1 LGFGG
6 GGGVGEVFFF
16 FFFPTSTSTT
26 TKKLTSFFLFSSSF
40 LFPSPP
46 PKQERG
52 PSEANAA
59 LQDPAA
65 WVSAARAAGDAAARE
80 QALAVA
86 SALGDDSVS
95 DWTGCV
101 RWARLRFQEL
111 FHDRV
116 AQLVHTF
123 PEDAVTS
130 TGARF
135 WSAPKRFPTP
145 LVFDASD
152 PAHASLVQAAA
163 VLKAQAY
170 GIADVPSQA
179 LDLGKAGAAFV
190 AQQAAEVEVPAFVP
204 KEGVKI
210 EMDPKAEGGGN
221 NMSSTGDGDL
231 DAAIDKVVAVASAA
245 PTGTR
250 LHPVTFEKDDDTNFH
265 MALVAGLAN
274 ARARNYGIA
283 EVDRLKAKLIAG
295 KIVPAIAT
303 ATAAATGFVALELYK
318 VVAGDKPVEA
328 YRNTF
333 ANLALPLFAMAEPV
347 PPRTFKHG
355 KKEGDEGGEKGGG
368 EISWTLWDR
377 WTLEGDLT
385 LQEVLD
391 WFSRKGLDAYSISC
405 GQSLLYNSVFPRH
418 KERLPRKMRELAG
431 EVAKVEGLTLEPGV
445 GRSHFD
451 VVVACED
458 EEGEDLDVP
467 LVSVK
472 FK

>member
-1 LGFGG
+1 MEKKTHL
-6 GGGVGEVFFF
+6 FFLS
-16 FFFPTSTSTT
+16 PSK
-26 TKKLTSFFLFSSSF
+26 TKK
-40 LFPSPP
+40 
-46 PKQERG
+46 KQERG
-52 PSEANAA
+52 PSEANSA
-59 LQDPAA
+59 LQDPTA
-65 WVSAARAAGDAAARE
+65 WASAARAAGDAAARE

-86 SALGDDSVS
+86 AALNPDSDFVS
-95 DWTGCV
+95 DWAGCV

-123 PEDAVTS
+123 PEDAITS

-145 LVFDASD
+145 LVFDPND
-152 PAHASLVQAAA
+152 RAHASLVQAAA

-170 GIADVPSQA
+170 GISGVPPQA
-179 LDLGKAGAAFV
+179 LDLGSAGARFV
-190 AQQAAEVEVPAFVP
+190 AQQAAAVEVPAFVP

-210 EMDPKAEGGGN
+210 ETDPKAESAGGG
-221 NMSSTGDGDL
+221 GALGHHDDGDL
-231 DAAIDKVVAVASAA
+231 DAAIDRVVASASAA
-245 PTGTR
+245 PKGTR
-250 LHPVTFEKDDDTNFH
+250 LHPISFEKDDDSNFH

-303 ATAAATGFVALELYK
+303 ATAAATGLVALELYK
-318 VVAGDKPVEA
+318 IVAGDKPVES

-347 PPRTFKHG
+347 PPKTFKHG
-355 KKEGDEGGEKGGG
+355 KKGGEEGDEV
-368 EISWTLWDR
+368 SWTLWDR

-391 WFSRKGLDAYSISC
+391 WFEAKGLDAYSISC

-458 EEGEDLDVP
+458 EDGEDLDVP
-467 LVSVK
+467 LVSIK

>member
-1 LGFGG
+1 MTTAKKKKVEKNSPFPFVLSLRFP
-6 GGGVGEVFFF
+6 FFH
-16 FFFPTSTSTT
+16 TQ
-26 TKKLTSFFLFSSSF
+26 KKNRHHQ
-40 LFPSPP
+40 
-46 PKQERG
+46 QERG

-65 WVSAARAAGDAAARE
+65 WASAARAAGDAAARE

-86 SALGDDSVS
+86 AALGDDAVA
-95 DWTGCV
+95 DWAGCV

-145 LVFDASD
+145 LAFAAGD

-170 GIADVPSQA
+170 GIADVPAQA
-179 LDLGKAGAAFV
+179 LDLSSAGAAFV
-190 AQQAAEVEVPAFVP
+190 AQQAARVEVPAFVP

-210 EMDPKAEGGGN
+210 ETDPKAEGGN
-221 NMSSTGDGDL
+221 AMSTGDGDL
-231 DAAIDKVVAVASAA
+231 DAAIDKVVRVASAA
-245 PTGTR
+245 PPGTR
-250 LHPVTFEKDDDTNFH
+250 LHPVAFEKDDDANFH

-303 ATAAATGFVALELYK
+303 ATAAATGLVALELYK

-347 PPRTFKHG
+347 PPKAFKHG
-355 KKEGDEGGEKGGG
+355 GKEGEDGQEQLT
-368 EISWTLWDR
+368 WTLWDR

-385 LQEVLD
+385 LQQVLD
-391 WFSRKGLDAYSISC
+391 WFSAKGLDAYSISC

-418 KERLPRKMRELAG
+418 KDRLPRKMRELAS
-431 EVAKVEGLTLEPGV
+431 EVAKVEGLTLEAGR

-467 LVSVK
+467 LVSIK

>member
-1 LGFGG
+1 M
-6 GGGVGEVFFF
+6 
-16 FFFPTSTSTT
+16 
-26 TKKLTSFFLFSSSF
+26 
-40 LFPSPP
+40 
-46 PKQERG
+46 
-52 PSEANAA
+52 
-59 LQDPAA
+59 
-65 WVSAARAAGDAAARE
+65 
-80 QALAVA
+80 
-86 SALGDDSVS
+86 
-95 DWTGCV
+95 
-101 RWARLRFQEL
+101 
-111 FHDRV
+111 

-145 LVFDASD
+145 LTFDAAD

-170 GIADVPSQA
+170 GVADVPAPA
-179 LDLGKAGAAFV
+179 LDLGASGAAFV
-190 AQQAAEVEVPAFVP
+190 AQQAAAVEVPAFVP

-210 EMDPKAEGGGN
+210 ETDPKAEGNAASVSAVGGG
-221 NMSSTGDGDL
+221 GDHDDL
-231 DAAIDKVVAVASAA
+231 DATIDKVVSVASAA
-245 PTGTR
+245 PPGTR
-250 LHPVTFEKDDDTNFH
+250 LHPVAFEKDDDTNFH

-303 ATAAATGFVALELYK
+303 ATAAATGLVALELYK

-347 PPRTFKHG
+347 PPKTFRHG
-355 KKEGDEGGEKGGG
+355 GGKGGEGKGEEGEGG

-391 WFSRKGLDAYSISC
+391 WFSAKGLDAYSISC

-418 KERLPRKMRELAG
+418 KERLPRRMRELAA
-431 EVAKVEGLTLEPGV
+431 EVAKVEGLSLEPGV
-445 GRSHFD
+445 GREHFD

-467 LVSVK
+467 LVSIK

>member
-1 LGFGG
+1 M
-6 GGGVGEVFFF
+6 
-16 FFFPTSTSTT
+16 
-26 TKKLTSFFLFSSSF
+26 
-40 LFPSPP
+40 
-46 PKQERG
+46 
-52 PSEANAA
+52 
-59 LQDPAA
+59 
-65 WVSAARAAGDAAARE
+65 
-80 QALAVA
+80 
-86 SALGDDSVS
+86 
-95 DWTGCV
+95 

-145 LVFDASD
+145 LRFDAAD
-152 PAHASLVQAAA
+152 AAHASLVQAAA

-170 GIADVPSQA
+170 GVTDVPSEA
-179 LDLGKAGAAFV
+179 LDLGPAGAAFV
-190 AQQAAEVEVPAFVP
+190 ARQAAAVEVPAFVP
-204 KEGVKI
+204 KEGVRI
-210 EMDPKAEGGGN
+210 ETDPKAEGNVSSATAGTGGN
-221 NMSSTGDGDL
+221 DGGGDDL
-231 DAAIDKVVAVASAA
+231 DAAIDSVVAAASSA
-245 PTGTR
+245 PAGTR
-250 LHPVTFEKDDDTNFH
+250 LHPVAFEKDDDTNFH

-303 ATAAATGFVALELYK
+303 ATAAATGLVALELYK

-347 PPRTFKHG
+347 PPKTFRHG
-355 KKEGDEGGEKGGG
+355 GGKEGGGG
-368 EISWTLWDR
+368 EGKEGAEEITWTLWDR

-391 WFSRKGLDAYSISC
+391 WFRARQLDAYSISC

-418 KERLPRKMRELAG
+418 RERLPRKMRELAL

-458 EEGEDLDVP
+458 EDGEDLDVP
-467 LVSVK
+467 LVSIK